1 MYKVSYYIGGGSM
14 LAFKWFKTL
23 AEATD
28 FAIEQPRESILEIK
42 LYPEEQYKKENRT

>member
-42 LYPEEQYKKENRT
+42 YYTEENKRENRT

>member
-14 LAFKWFKTL
+14 VGFKWFNTL

-28 FAIEQPRESILEIK
+28 FAISQPRESIMEIK
-42 LYPEEQYKKENRT
+42 LYKEMPKKEDRT